1 MINQDRNLAIIRQDA
16 VVNIKGQGLAQE
28 QQEQKRNTQVTIK
41 DLLEA
46 GAHFGHQTRRWNPK
60 MKRYIFEARN
70 GLYIIDLAKTMQQI
84 RSAVE
89 VVKDVIAAHKSI
101 LFVGTKKQAKVVVRE
116 VAEEC
121 NEFYVCERWLGGEL
135 TNWST
140 IKQSIKK
147 LDRIEKRI
155 ATSSDGLTKKE
166 LSLLAKDQYKLEK
179 NLSGV
184 RAMRKLPG
192 LLIIVDPGKEH
203 IAVAEANK
211 LGIPV
216 MALVDTNCDPD
227 PIAHVIACND
237 DALKSIKIIL
247 QALGNAVREK
257 KNELKA
263 AYAKGDEED
272 LEVEEGEVLQPV
284 ERSAEELEKL
294 NYNERA

>member
-1 MINQDRNLAIIRQDA
+1 MAT
-16 VVNIKGQGLAQE
+16 
-28 QQEQKRNTQVTIK
+28 QQQQQQKSQITIK

-84 RSAVE
+84 RTAVE

-116 VAEEC
+116 IAEEC

-135 TNWST
+135 TNWTT
-140 IKQSIKK
+140 IRQSIKK

-155 ATSSDGLTKKE
+155 ASGSEGLTKKE
-166 LSLLAKDQYKLEK
+166 LGLLTKDQIKLEK

-192 LLIIVDPGKEH
+192 LLVVVDPGKEH

-227 PIAHVIACND
+227 PITHVIACND

-247 QALGNAVREK
+247 QTLSNAVIEK

-263 AYAKGDEED
+263 AFAKGDREDEEQMA
-272 LEVEEGEVLQPV
+272 LQASERTPEEE
-284 ERSAEELEKL
+284 EKL
-294 NYNERA
+294 NYRPGEE